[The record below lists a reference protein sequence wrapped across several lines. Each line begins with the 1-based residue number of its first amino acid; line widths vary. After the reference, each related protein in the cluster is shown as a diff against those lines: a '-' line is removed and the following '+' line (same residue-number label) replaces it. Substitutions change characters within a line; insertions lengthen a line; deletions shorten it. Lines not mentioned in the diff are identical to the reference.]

1 MTHSGPAGQRRA
13 TGRPGHA
20 DAEGPGIVVSGPNL
34 QVFFDADCGFCA
46 HSAAVLRRLDSKHRL
61 ALAPLQRAAEVV
73 PDAPDID
80 RLLASMHVRDRAG
93 EWRVGGAAWLRT
105 ADEIPLL
112 RPLAFLAR
120 LPGLRALVEPAYS
133 LVARNRHR
141 IGRLLGDDACVVPQN
156 R

>member
-1 MTHSGPAGQRRA
+1 
-13 TGRPGHA
+13 
-20 DAEGPGIVVSGPNL
+20 VSVPNL

-46 HSAAVLRRLDSKHRL
+46 HSASVLRRLDSKQRL
-61 ALAPLQRAAEVV
+61 ALVPLQRAAEVV

-80 RLLASMHVRDRAG
+80 RLLASMHVRDPTG
-93 EWRVGGAAWLRT
+93 HWSVGGAAWLRI

-120 LPGLRALVEPAYS
+120 LPGLRRLVEPAYA

-141 IGRLLGDDACVVPQN
+141 ISRLLGDDACVIPQTP
-156 R
+156 

>member
-1 MTHSGPAGQRRA
+1 MLA
-13 TGRPGHA
+13 
-20 DAEGPGIVVSGPNL
+20 VSSTYL

-46 HSAAVLRRLDSKHRL
+46 HSASVLRRLDRSHRL
-61 ALAPLQRAAEVV
+61 SLVPLQRAAGAA

-80 RLLASMHVRDRAG
+80 VLLASMHVRDRAG
-93 EWRVGGAAWLRT
+93 RWSVGGAAWVRI
-105 ADEIPLL
+105 AHEFPLL

-120 LPGLRALVEPAYS
+120 LPGLRSLVEPAYA

-141 IGRLLGDDACVVPQN
+141 ISRLLGDDACAISQT